1 MTKSKNPVT
10 ARRGV
15 SLNVVMTA
23 AVVVVAV
30 LVVGGILLFNRA
42 GSDPEPAPSGVP
54 AAVLSPPGSHT
65 LTEAADGKVTVVE
78 FLDYQCPA
86 CAGYFT
92 NVTSKLEKDY
102 AGKITFVVRNFPLT
116 MHPLAVDAA
125 RAAESA
131 AEQGKFSE
139 MYHALY
145 ENFAQWAVA
154 PDGQNLSDDAKRANE
169 LFRGYAQQIGLDPA
183 KFTADL
189 SSPAVQARI
198 DKGAAD
204 GKTAGVTGTP
214 AIFVN
219 GQRFEP
225 SGETFADVDKQLRE
239 LVDRELAE

>member
-1 MTKSKNPVT
+1 M
-10 ARRGV
+10 
-15 SLNVVMTA
+15 
-23 AVVVVAV
+23 
-30 LVVGGILLFNRA
+30 
-42 GSDPEPAPSGVP
+42 P

-65 LTEAADGKVTVVE
+65 LTEAADGKVTITE

-92 NVTSKLEKDY
+92 NITSKLEKDY
-102 AGKITFVVRNFPLT
+102 AGKVTFVVRNFPLG
-116 MHPLAVDAA
+116 MHPLAVPAA

-139 MYHALY
+139 MYHVLY
-145 ENFAQWAVA
+145 ENFQQWAVT
-154 PDGQNLSDDAKRANE
+154 PDGQSVSEDAERANE
-169 LFRGYAQQIGLDPA
+169 LFRGYAQRIGLDVA

-189 SSPAVQARI
+189 TAPAVQARI
-198 DKGAAD
+198 DKDTAD

-214 AIFVN
+214 ALFVN

-225 SGETFADVDKQLRE
+225 SGQTFADVDKQLRE